1 MRSLFAAR
9 EDIII
14 FYSELPMPAIVYGLI
29 TLGALLSLAVVT
41 WSYRHVANRH
51 SHKVDSHSGHH

>member
-1 MRSLFAAR
+1 MLSLIAAG
-9 EDIII
+9 EDVII
-14 FYSELPMPAIVYGLI
+14 FYQELPIPALAYGVI
-29 TLGALLSLAVVT
+29 ALVGFVALALVT

>member
-1 MRSLFAAR
+1 LNSILEAS

-14 FYSELPMPAIVYGLI
+14 FYSELPMPAFFYGLI
-29 TLGALLSLAVVT
+29 VFSGLLVLAVVT

>member
-1 MRSLFAAR
+1 VRSIFAAS

-14 FYSELPMPAIVYGLI
+14 FYSELPMPAIVYGII

>member
-1 MRSLFAAR
+1 VRSIFAAR

-14 FYSELPMPAIVYGLI
+14 FYSELPMPAIVYGII

>member
-1 MRSLFAAR
+1 MRSIFAAR

-14 FYSELPMPAIVYGLI
+14 FYSELPMPAIVYGII

>member
-1 MRSLFAAR
+1 MNSILAAS

-14 FYSELPMPAIVYGLI
+14 FYNELPMHPFFYGLI
-29 TLGALLSLAVVT
+29 VFGGLMALAVVT